1 MDKNRLVT
9 LEELVA
15 HQSQQ
20 IEELSDQLAKQWKV
34 IDRLTHKLDDLS
46 DHYSGLDDQVGV
58 PAATKPPHY

>member
-1 MDKNRLVT
+1 MDDNRLVT

-34 IDRLTHKLDDLS
+34 IDKLTHKLHDLS
-46 DHYSGLDDQVGV
+46 DHYSELEDQGGA
-58 PAATKPPHY
+58 PASTRPPHY